1 MDTTIDTNKE
11 QPLTLKSLEK
21 HLVKTIFSSL
31 TVALIGALLASF
43 TFYYNTNSDLR
54 ELNESKEETKAD
66 IKTLKN
72 DVSEI
77 KTTLS
82 GTNIYTNLN
91 SEEVKSLKAE
101 ISDIKKQQQEMMKL
115 LVELNSKVKR

>member
-31 TVALIGALLASF
+31 TVALVGALLASF

-101 ISDIKKQQQEMMKL
+101 ISDIKKQQQEMMRL

>member
-101 ISDIKKQQQEMMKL
+101 ISDIKKQQQEMMRL